1 MKRRKDNKGRVLK
14 EGESQRK
21 DGRYQYR
28 WTDRRGERHILY
40 AMDLKTLRDKED
52 EVEEMRRSGINVLSA
67 NMTVLELMLKFAEI
81 RKLSIRKNTRANAKC
96 IISVLKEHPI
106 ADRDISSVTRSEGKM
121 FVIGLYEDGYAY
133 GTIENFKVALLQ
145 AFGSACEDKLIAE
158 NPFRFTLSKVIPKE
172 EKEKAI
178 LTEEQYERLIDFC
191 RENRRLTKHLD
202 EVIILHETGLR
213 VSEFCGLTVDD
224 VDLERNVV
232 RVEHQLIYYAGK
244 LFIEAPKT
252 KQGSSAVS
260 W

>member
-133 GTIENFKVALLQ
+133 GTVENFKVALGLPVRT
-145 AFGSACEDKLIAE
+145 S
-158 NPFRFTLSKVIPKE
+158 LSLK
-172 EKEKAI
+172 I
-178 LTEEQYERLIDFC
+178 LSDSRYPR
-191 RENRRLTKHLD
+191 
-202 EVIILHETGLR
+202 
-213 VSEFCGLTVDD
+213 
-224 VDLERNVV
+224 
-232 RVEHQLIYYAGK
+232 
-244 LFIEAPKT
+244 
-252 KQGSSAVS
+252 
-260 W
+260 

>member
-133 GTIENFKVALLQ
+133 GTVENFKVALLQ

-178 LTEEQYERLIDFC
+178 
-191 RENRRLTKHLD
+191 
-202 EVIILHETGLR
+202 
-213 VSEFCGLTVDD
+213 
-224 VDLERNVV
+224 
-232 RVEHQLIYYAGK
+232 
-244 LFIEAPKT
+244 
-252 KQGSSAVS
+252 
-260 W
+260 